1 MEECKQR
8 RREEELQTSEERIER
23 AIDEAR
29 VEYLESIYDEIME
42 FQRAGRYYLMWTKKN
57 ELGWK
62 ENNEIQNIY
71 IED

>member
-42 FQRAGRYYLMWTKKN
+42 FQRAGRYYLM
-57 ELGWK
+57 
-62 ENNEIQNIY
+62 
-71 IED
+71 